1 MDSSPH
7 SDGCSGRGY
16 EEADNR
22 EVDDTTRYSND
33 GLAEIVSPS
42 RFQRPSAPRRRFG
55 SNTTSPQT
63 SHAGSDTDSDIIE
76 RERMSPIPVSR
87 IRDVLSQGPEAI
99 ELFTST
105 TYNPT
110 PLHVETRAEAQ
121 IGMQKDRENRE
132 IEMGSTAEDISPGTH
147 DSSAPF
153 LASKPTRAGQ
163 GAQEAPATESPW
175 LLTRNLGS
183 PIFHDQG
190 KSDALLDPQGSDHGE
205 NIKRP
210 SSIEEIVSPKTR
222 DQEDTRY
229 DQQPDQEEQETQQAS
244 EKQAEKETAS
254 KDYLEKVLREYEL
267 VKSERD
273 RLLEDVD
280 TLRGENAQW
289 TKELSEARKKSH
301 AVENENIQTR
311 LARDKDWKY
320 LEGVSESAMAEV
332 TSVERTTVRLEKE
345 NSELKDKQ
353 GKLESQLK
361 GADQTISEQQ
371 SRIDGLQTELDPLK
385 ASEDRSKEALHAQER
400 ENERHRSE
408 LTTIMQWIGKQR
420 AQQHL
425 LYPVVMQFC
434 NQHLT
439 RLLDQVQS
447 YGIQQSIPPSP
458 YQYQSLGEFVRTP
471 SELAP
476 SARQS
481 IASQSSI
488 GPVRHPAPR
497 VLPMFPS
504 APFNPRPQSL
514 PGQDLIH
521 QQTTDTDKN
530 SIVFR
535 RPSLIPRQLR
545 REDISRG
552 KNSSGRIARPGTAP
566 SQVGVS
572 NPISQYSSRPRGL
585 SAFTKHSWANSQDE
599 TGPNVNEGGGA
610 NDTTSLQGP
619 SQSAQAEEAEES
631 VVRGSSTHSRE
642 APSPEATS
650 SAIAQPQSPG
660 LRRRFS
666 SSPPKSPP
674 RSVGGPVLPDR
685 KASQTAASPPS
696 RTDSKASTE
705 KPGAGPLAVEVTI
718 EDSTTNASLP
728 TGFTTFHANIFDDER
743 PPISRS
749 QSLTPPGNSIDESG
763 LRHRRPYSW
772 DLKAHQTPSQ
782 LAESFSHGFQ
792 GRPSVACDDD
802 DGTDEVSVPGSVM
815 SFGQRLLHASP
826 HVPSVPPNTS
836 TTTGPPEWTNGGLQQ
851 YIENVQHSPTPSL
864 TSSSAASGVEEIQP
878 ADLFSRKLVRLFPR
892 SRRKTRVNRVQKRE
906 IFSPVVNIIDS
917 CIDSFSDICEDIQS
931 WMSDVVSTSDP
942 GSVSTRFSTLFSE
955 LDVPELVLD
964 NVSQSSGASARPSR
978 SESGSEKRRL
988 WLDEESPSDLEGEHA
1003 SSRSESE
1010 GKKSRHPRHAYVE
1023 SCSESDSASI
1033 DGTTRST
1040 APNDEGQSDPAD
1052 EHGTSYQAHFEI
1064 DSERDHDD
1072 GTAYTN
1078 AKPHE
1083 TGPDTGGSRVSSS
1096 LARPKLPLPSPDRS
1110 QAARPSSGYSA
1121 RQILDRRPSYF
1132 ILTVLLC
1139 YIAVD
1144 MVIIVSVHAAPLIG
1158 SVWQTAQAG
1167 LAVLFAAVWNLT
1179 VSVALRH
1186 GTTPGILGRSLTSGS
1201 VFDTPSSIT
1210 ASMPQVFHN
1219 PRGPTSTQ
1227 MSPSPISTS
1236 SSSPGLSGSHKNID
1250 DIPTTVW
1257 VRTTTTT
1264 PPSPSSDQQDK
1275 HNNKTSA
1282 AGFQSKSKSRAS
1294 PDIHVLPKTKTKTRE
1309 WTGPGHLDFTPGI
1322 RRFIDIVR
1330 FDVTVMLDAVG
1341 K

>member
-1 MDSSPH
+1 
-7 SDGCSGRGY
+7 
-16 EEADNR
+16 
-22 EVDDTTRYSND
+22 
-33 GLAEIVSPS
+33 
-42 RFQRPSAPRRRFG
+42 
-55 SNTTSPQT
+55 
-63 SHAGSDTDSDIIE
+63 
-76 RERMSPIPVSR
+76 MSPIPVSR

-105 TYNPT
+105 TYKPT
-110 PLHVETRAEAQ
+110 PLNVETRDEAQ
-121 IGMQKDRENRE
+121 IVTQKHRESRE
-132 IEMGSTAEDISPGTH
+132 IEMGSTAEDISSGTH

-153 LASKPTRAGQ
+153 LASKPNRAGQ
-163 GAQEAPATESPW
+163 GAPATESPW
-175 LLTRNLGS
+175 LLTRNIGS

-210 SSIEEIVSPKTR
+210 SSIEEIIPPKTR
-222 DQEDTRY
+222 DQEETRY

-244 EKQAEKETAS
+244 EKQAEKETVS

-361 GADQTISEQQ
+361 GAEQTISEQR

-400 ENERHRSE
+400 ENGRHRSE
-408 LTTIMQWIGKQR
+408 LTKIMQWIGKQR

-434 NQHLT
+434 DQHLT
-439 RLLDQVQS
+439 SLLDQVHS

-481 IASQSSI
+481 IASQSSTVA
-488 GPVRHPAPR
+488 VRHPPPR

-504 APFNPRPQSL
+504 AAFNPRPQSL

-530 SIVFR
+530 GIVFK

-566 SQVGVS
+566 SQVGVN

-585 SAFTKHSWANSQDE
+585 SAFTKHSWANSQDD
-599 TGPNVNEGGGA
+599 TGPNANEGGGA
-610 NDTTSLQGP
+610 NDNTSLQGP
-619 SQSAQAEEAEES
+619 GQSAQADEAEES
-631 VVRGSSTHSRE
+631 VVRGSSTHSRK

-674 RSVGGPVLPDR
+674 RVVGGPVLPDR
-685 KASQTAASPPS
+685 EASRTAASPPS
-696 RTDSKASTE
+696 RTDSKALTE
-705 KPGAGPLAVEVTI
+705 KPEADPLAVEATI
-718 EDSTTNASLP
+718 EDSTTNTSRP
-728 TGFTTFHANIFDDER
+728 TDITTFHSNLFDDER
-743 PPISRS
+743 PPIPRS

-782 LAESFSHGFQ
+782 LTESFSHGFR
-792 GRPSVACDDD
+792 GRPSVACDND

-815 SFGQRLLHASP
+815 GFGQRLLHASP

-836 TTTGPPEWTNGGLQQ
+836 TATGPPESANGGLQQ
-851 YIENVQHSPTPSL
+851 YIDNVQHSPTPSL
-864 TSSSAASGVEEIQP
+864 TSSSAASGLEEIQP
-878 ADLFSRKLVRLFPR
+878 ADPFSRKLVRLVPG
-892 SRRKTRVNRVQKRE
+892 SRRKTRGNRVQKRE
-906 IFSPVVNIIDS
+906 IFSPVVNMIDS

-942 GSVSTRFSTLFSE
+942 GSVSTRFSTVFSE
-955 LDVPELVLD
+955 LEFPELVLD
-964 NVSQSSGASARPSR
+964 TESQSSGASAHPSG

-1003 SSRSESE
+1003 SSRSGSE
-1010 GKKSRHPRHAYVE
+1010 DKKSRQPRQAYVE

-1033 DGTTRST
+1033 AGTTRST

-1052 EHGTSYQAHFEI
+1052 EHSTSYQGQLEI
-1064 DSERDHDD
+1064 DSERDHHD
-1072 GTAYTN
+1072 GTTFTN
-1078 AKPHE
+1078 AQPYE
-1083 TGPDTGGSRVSSS
+1083 TGSDARGSRMSSS
-1096 LARPKLPLPSPDRS
+1096 PAGARLRLSSQSSNGSQPDRS
-1110 QAARPSSGYSA
+1110 SSNYSS
-1121 RQILDRRPSYF
+1121 RQMLDRRPSYF
-1132 ILTVLLC
+1132 ILTILLC

-1158 SVWQTAQAG
+1158 SVWQMAQAG

-1186 GTTPGILGRSLTSGS
+1186 CTPGILGPSLASGS
-1201 VFDTPSSIT
+1201 VVDTPSSIT
-1210 ASMPQVFHN
+1210 ASMPQAFHN
-1219 PRGPTSTQ
+1219 PGGPTSTL

-1236 SSSPGLSGSHKNID
+1236 SSPGLSGSHINID

-1257 VRTTTTT
+1257 VRTTTT
-1264 PPSPSSDQQDK
+1264 PPSPSSVQQDK
-1275 HNNKTSA
+1275 QNNKTSA
-1282 AGFQSKSKSRAS
+1282 AGSQSKSKSKSRAS
-1294 PDIHVLPKTKTKTRE
+1294 PDIHVLPKTKTNTRE
-1309 WTGPGHLDFTPGI
+1309 WTGPGHLDFTPSI

>member
-7 SDGCSGRGY
+7 SDGCPDRGH
-16 EEADNR
+16 EGADDK
-22 EVDDTTRYSND
+22 EFDGTTRYSND
-33 GLAEIVSPS
+33 GLAEMVSPS

-55 SNTTSPQT
+55 SNTTCPQT

-105 TYNPT
+105 TYYPT
-110 PLHVETRAEAQ
+110 PLNVETRDEAQ
-121 IGMQKDRENRE
+121 IVTQKHRECRE
-132 IEMGSTAEDISPGTH
+132 IEMGSTAEDILPGTH

-153 LASKPTRAGQ
+153 LASKTNRAGQ

-175 LLTRNLGS
+175 LLTRNIGS
-183 PIFHDQG
+183 PLSHDQF

-205 NIKRP
+205 NIRRP
-210 SSIEEIVSPKTR
+210 SSIEEIISPKTR
-222 DQEDTRY
+222 DQEETRY
-229 DQQPDQEEQETQQAS
+229 DQQADQEEQETQQAS
-244 EKQAEKETAS
+244 EKQAEKETVS

-280 TLRGENAQW
+280 TLRGDNAQW

-320 LEGVSESAMAEV
+320 LEGVSEAAMAEV

-361 GADQTISEQQ
+361 GAEQTISEQR

-408 LTTIMQWIGKQR
+408 LTTIMQWIRKQR

-434 NQHLT
+434 DQRLT

-447 YGIQQSIPPSP
+447 YGIQQSVPPSP

-481 IASQSSI
+481 IASQSSTVA
-488 GPVRHPAPR
+488 VRHPPPR

-504 APFNPRPQSL
+504 AAFNPRHQSL

-521 QQTTDTDKN
+521 RQTTDTDKN
-530 SIVFR
+530 DIVFK
-535 RPSLIPRQLR
+535 RPSLIPRQLQK
-545 REDISRG
+545 EDISRD
-552 KNSSGRIARPGTAP
+552 KKSSSRISRPSTAP
-566 SQVGVS
+566 SQVGVN
-572 NPISQYSSRPRGL
+572 NPISQYSSRPRDL
-585 SAFTKHSWANSQDE
+585 SAFTKHSWANSQDDI
-599 TGPNVNEGGGA
+599 GANVNEGRGA

-619 SQSAQAEEAEES
+619 GQSAQADEAEES
-631 VVRGSSTHSRE
+631 VVRGSSTHSRN
-642 APSPEATS
+642 APSSKATS
-650 SAIAQPQSPG
+650 SAISKPQSPG

-674 RSVGGPVLPDR
+674 RAVGGPVLPDR
-685 KASQTAASPPS
+685 KASQTDTSPPS
-696 RTDSKASTE
+696 RTYSRALTE
-705 KPGAGPLAVEVTI
+705 KLEAGALAVEATI
-718 EDSTTNASLP
+718 EDSITNASRP
-728 TGFTTFHANIFDDER
+728 TDFPTFHSNIFDDER
-743 PPISRS
+743 PAILRS
-749 QSLTPPGNSIDESG
+749 QSFTPPGNSIDEPG

-772 DLKAHQTPSQ
+772 DLKANQTPSQ
-782 LAESFSHGFQ
+782 LMESVSHGFH

-802 DGTDEVSVPGSVM
+802 GTDELSVPGSVM

-826 HVPSVPPNTS
+826 HVPLVPPNTS
-836 TTTGPPEWTNGGLQQ
+836 TATGPPESTNGGSQQ
-851 YIENVQHSPTPSL
+851 YIDDVQPSPTPSL
-864 TSSSAASGVEEIQP
+864 TSSAGASGLEEIQT
-878 ADLFSRKLVRLFPR
+878 ADPLSRKLVRPVPR

-906 IFSPVVNIIDS
+906 IFSPVVNMIDS

-942 GSVSTRFSTLFSE
+942 GSVPTRFSTVFSE
-955 LDVPELVLD
+955 LDVPELILD
-964 NVSQSSGASARPSR
+964 NESQSSGASAHSSR

-1003 SSRSESE
+1003 SSRSGGED
-1010 GKKSRHPRHAYVE
+1010 KKSRQPHQAYAE

-1033 DGTTRST
+1033 EGTTRST
-1040 APNDEGQSDPAD
+1040 VPDDEGRSDAAD
-1052 EHGTSYQAHFEI
+1052 EHSTSYQAYFEI
-1064 DSERDHDD
+1064 DSERDHYD
-1072 GTAYTN
+1072 GMAYTS

-1083 TGPDTGGSRVSSS
+1083 TGPDTGRSRVSSS
-1096 LARPKLPLPSPDRS
+1096 PTRAKLPLPSPDRS
-1110 QAARPSSGYSA
+1110 QAARPHPGYSA

-1158 SVWQTAQAG
+1158 SLWQMAQAG

-1186 GTTPGILGRSLTSGS
+1186 GTTPGILGPSLASGP

-1210 ASMPQVFHN
+1210 ASMPQAFHN

-1236 SSSPGLSGSHKNID
+1236 SSSPGLSGNHKNIN

-1257 VRTTTTT
+1257 VLTTTTT
-1264 PPSPSSDQQDK
+1264 RPSPSSDQQDK
-1275 HNNKTSA
+1275 HNKTSA
-1282 AGFQSKSKSRAS
+1282 AGSQSKSKSKSRAS
-1294 PDIHVLPKTKTKTRE
+1294 PDIHVLPQIRTKTKE
-1309 WTGPGHLDFTPGI
+1309 WTGPGHLGLTPGI
-1322 RRFIDIVR
+1322 RRFIDIIR
-1330 FDVTVMLDAVG
+1330 FEVTVMLDAG
-1341 K
+1341 GR